1 MAKDLLVTLKDQPG
15 EGARLGEALGNAG
28 VNIEG
33 LCAIMDTGTGTGTG
47 TVHVLVDDVAGAKAA
62 LDGAGITVE
71 AETDVLVSP
80 ALPDPDLDTP
90 GRFGAMTRALADA
103 GINISL
109 VYVAS
114 RNRIVLATSDN
125 QRATQL
131 LQSMM

>member
-1 MAKDLLVTLKDQPG
+1 MAKDLLVTLEDQPG

-33 LCAIMDTGTGTGTG
+33 LCAIMEGGRGA
-47 TVHVLVDDVAGAKAA
+47 VHILVEDVAGATAA
-62 LDGAGITVE
+62 LEGAGITVD
-71 AETDVLVSP
+71 AVTDVIVSP
-80 ALPDPDLDTP
+80 ALPEPDIDTP
-90 GRFGAMTRALADA
+90 GVFGGMARALGDA

-114 RNRIVLATSDN
+114 RNRVVLATTDN
-125 QRATQL
+125 QQATRL

>member
-1 MAKDLLVTLKDQPG
+1 MAKDLLVTLEDQPG
-15 EGARLGEALGNAG
+15 EGARLGEALGTAG

-33 LCAIMDTGTGTGTG
+33 LCAFMEGGTGS
-47 TVHVLVDDVAGAKAA
+47 VHVLVDDVATARAA
-62 LDGAGITVE
+62 LEGAGITVD
-71 AETDVLVSP
+71 AVTDVIVSP

-90 GRFGAMTRALADA
+90 GVFGGMARALSDA

-109 VYVAS
+109 LYVAS
-114 RNRIVLATSDN
+114 RNRVVLATSDN

>member
-1 MAKDLLVTLKDQPG
+1 MAKDLLVTLEDQPG

-33 LCAIMDTGTGTGTG
+33 LCAIMEGGRGS
-47 TVHVLVDDVAGAKAA
+47 VHVLVEDVAGARAA
-62 LDGAGITVE
+62 LEGAGITIE
-71 AETDVLVSP
+71 AETDVIVSP
-80 ALPDPDLDTP
+80 HLPEPDVDTP
-90 GRFGAMTRALADA
+90 GRFGAMARALGDA

-114 RNRIVLATSDN
+114 RNRVVLATSDN

>member
-1 MAKDLLVTLKDQPG
+1 M
-15 EGARLGEALGNAG
+15 
-28 VNIEG
+28 
-33 LCAIMDTGTGTGTG
+33 
-47 TVHVLVDDVAGAKAA
+47 TVD
-62 LDGAGITVE
+62 

-80 ALPDPDLDTP
+80 ALSEPDLDTP
-90 GRFGAMTRALADA
+90 GRFGAMARALADA

-114 RNRIVLATSDN
+114 RNRVVLATSDN